1 MAKKQLVTPAIRELR
16 AAGVDYVEH
25 HYEYSAGGGA
35 QGGAEQLGL
44 EPHRVIKTLILVD
57 PTRRPLC
64 VLMHGDREVS
74 LKQLARTLG
83 EKSVT
88 MAPPELA
95 QRKSGYQVGGTSPFG
110 LRTPMP
116 VYCEATIGDFDRIVI
131 NGGKRGFLVELAFAD
146 LVELLAPTMVEVA
159 Q

>member
-1 MAKKQLVTPAIRELR
+1 MAKKQLVTPAIRVLR
-16 AAGVDYVEH
+16 AAGVEYGEY
-25 HYEYSAGGGA
+25 HYEYSPGGGA

-44 EPHRVIKTLILVD
+44 DPHRVIKTLILVGASG
-57 PTRRPLC
+57 RPLC
-64 VLMHGDREVS
+64 VLMHGDSEVS
-74 LKQLARTLG
+74 LKQLARTIG

-110 LRTPMP
+110 LRAQMP
-116 VYCEATIGDFDRIVI
+116 VYCEATVGDFTDIVI
-131 NGGKRGFLVELAFAD
+131 NGGKRGFLIELSFLD
-146 LVELLAPTMVEVA
+146 LVDLLKPTMVAVA